1 VEPAYSRRVLK
12 LILFVLP
19 LGFDTFAVAAALGV
33 QGLPAKER
41 LKASL
46 LMSSFEMGMPIV
58 GLLLGRGLGVA
69 IGGVA
74 DYVAAAALLALGG
87 WVLVADEGDEGEK
100 VSALSSRGGLALVGL
115 GISISL
121 DELAMGFT
129 IGLLRLSIVLA
140 VVLIGIQAFAV
151 AQLGLRLGAR
161 LGDAAREWAEKLAGA
176 ALVGLGILILAE
188 KLLA

>member
-1 VEPAYSRRVLK
+1 MLK
-12 LILFVLP
+12 LILLVLP
-19 LGFDTFAVAAALGV
+19 LGLDTFAVAAALGV

-46 LMSSFEMGMPIV
+46 LMSSFEMAMPV
-58 GLLLGRGLGVA
+58 FGLLLGHGVGSA

-87 WVLVADEGDEGEK
+87 WMLYADEEDEGAK
-100 VSALSSRGGLALVGL
+100 VSALSSRGGLALIGL

-129 IGLLRLSIVLA
+129 IGLLHLSIVLA
-140 VVLIGIQAFAV
+140 VVLIGIQAFAA
-151 AQLGLRLGAR
+151 AQLGLRVGAR
-161 LGDAAREWAEKLAGA
+161 LGAVAREWAEKLAGV
-176 ALVGLGILILAE
+176 ALVGLGILILVENAN
-188 KLLA
+188 LG

>member
-1 VEPAYSRRVLK
+1 MEPAYSRRVLK

>member
-1 VEPAYSRRVLK
+1 VLK
-12 LILFVLP
+12 LVLFVLP

-46 LMSSFEMGMPIV
+46 LMSSFEMAMPVV
-58 GLLLGRGLGVA
+58 GLLLGHGLGAA

-74 DYVAAAALLALGG
+74 DYIAAAALLALGG
-87 WVLVADEGDEGEK
+87 WMLVADEGDEGEK
-100 VSALSSRGGLALVGL
+100 ISALSSRGGLALIGL

-129 IGLLRLSIVLA
+129 IGLLHLSIVLA

-161 LGDAAREWAEKLAGA
+161 LGEAAREWAEKLAGA
-176 ALVGLGILILAE
+176 ALVALGILILAE
-188 KLLA
+188 KLRA